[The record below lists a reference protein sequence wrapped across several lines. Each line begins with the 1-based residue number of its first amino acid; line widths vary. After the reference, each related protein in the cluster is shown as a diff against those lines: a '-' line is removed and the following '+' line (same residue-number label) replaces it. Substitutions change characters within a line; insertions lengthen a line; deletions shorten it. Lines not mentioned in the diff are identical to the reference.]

1 VKVFTDARM
10 TDKPILF
17 EVFTDTEDEN
27 AALKAM
33 HTIESDATGTAKKL
47 AKEVLG
53 DKGFQ
58 ALKNLIKK

>member
-1 VKVFTDARM
+1 MKVFTDAKM

-33 HTIESDATGTAKKL
+33 HTIESDATGTAKNWQRKFW
-47 AKEVLG
+47 A
-53 DKGFQ
+53 
-58 ALKNLIKK
+58 IKVFKH

>member
-1 VKVFTDARM
+1 M

-27 AALKAM
+27 A
-33 HTIESDATGTAKKL
+33 TIESDATGTAKKL

>member
-1 VKVFTDARM
+1 M

>member
-1 VKVFTDARM
+1 MNSREMMYTRKVD
-10 TDKPILF
+10 
-17 EVFTDTEDEN
+17 VDEN